1 MLSSSMVRLP
11 SGAELMISDLV
22 LYGDLSSIYK
32 IKMDM
37 SPITEK
43 INRLTS
49 KLVSELAAKASNWG

>member
-11 SGAELMISDLV
+11 SGAELMISDLA
-22 LYGDLSSIYK
+22 LYGDLSSIYN
-32 IKMDM
+32 IKLDR